1 MRLIGRS
8 FALHPVPHAVATTGA
23 VIFAVTVVA
32 LSRAIG
38 WVTDN
43 LIIPGLGDGSGDA
56 AGVTNGQLA
65 FGFFLIFGIALLR
78 GLGAVVR
85 RYFLAMAEY
94 RTQGTW
100 RSQLY
105 AQYLEQPLSF
115 HRNNSTGTLLAH
127 ADNDLVVAGTVLK
140 PVAFAIATVVL
151 GVLAVINLAFLHPLF
166 GLVALVLLP
175 LLFAINQSYSK
186 LVAGPAAEVQV
197 AVAGV
202 TGVAHES
209 FDGVM
214 VVKTL
219 GRTDEEIARMET
231 AADELRS
238 KRLVL
243 GRFRAIFEP
252 LLQTL
257 PEIGIVVLLLI
268 GAGLVESN
276 TVTTGDLIG
285 ALSLF
290 SVLALPIR
298 VLGFFLQSMPPSVV
312 ALERIDG
319 VLDLPSPQL
328 REGTIDALETG
339 PLALEFDNVFFSHGD
354 HVVLDDLSL
363 TVAAGE
369 NVALVGAT
377 GSGKTT
383 LIELAAGLVRP
394 TGGTISLG
402 GIAYDDLLAEARA
415 KRLGVVFQESFLFA
429 ESIEHNI
436 TMGDNADRESIE
448 AAARAASAHQ
458 FVEDTPDG
466 YATIVG
472 ERGVTLSGGQ
482 RQRIA
487 LARAIFR
494 RPALLLADDAT
505 SALDPSVEAEILE
518 GLDSAEM
525 TVLMVAHRLSTIALA
540 DRVAY
545 LADGRI
551 VGTGTHEEMLEHE
564 GYRILVQAYEDEQ
577 ELGVGEQPRDE
588 ESVGSAAGTSREE
601 RAHG

>member
-8 FALHPVPHAVATTGA
+8 FALHPIPHAIAITGA

-43 LIIPGLGDGSGDA
+43 LIIPALGDGTGPVE
-56 AGVTNGQLA
+56 GVTNGQLA

-94 RTQGTW
+94 RTQGSW

-105 AQYLEQPLSF
+105 AQYLDQPLSF
-115 HRNNSTGTLLAH
+115 HRSNSTGKLLAH
-127 ADNDLVVAGTVLK
+127 ADNDLVVAATVLK
-140 PVAFAIATVVL
+140 PVAFAVATVVL
-151 GVLAVINLAFLHPLF
+151 GVLAVINLTFLHPLF
-166 GLVALVLLP
+166 GLVAFVLLP

-186 LVAGPAAEVQV
+186 KVAGPAAEVQH
-197 AVAGV
+197 AVAEV

-214 VVKTL
+214 VIKTL
-219 GRTDEEIARMET
+219 GRTDAEIARMEL
-231 AADELRS
+231 AAGDLRA

-243 GRFRAIFEP
+243 GNFRAVYEP

-257 PEIGIVVLLLI
+257 PEIGIVVLLLL
-268 GAGLVESN
+268 GAGLVESG

-319 VLDLPSPQL
+319 VLDLPSPEV
-328 REGTIDALETG
+328 REGNIDELADG
-339 PLALEFDNVFFSHGD
+339 PLELGFDDVSFRHGD
-354 HVVLDDLSL
+354 HVVLDGLSL
-363 TVAAGE
+363 KVEAGE

-383 LIELAAGLVRP
+383 LIELAAGLIEPSHGSV
-394 TGGTISLG
+394 SL
-402 GIAYDDLLAEARA
+402 DDVPFSELKAAARA
-415 KRLGVVFQESFLFA
+415 ERLGVVFQESFLFA

-436 TMGDNADRESIE
+436 TMGELDEREFVE
-448 AAARAASAHQ
+448 AAARTARAHE
-458 FVEDTPDG
+458 FIVETPDG
-466 YATIVG
+466 YGTVVG

-487 LARAIFR
+487 LARAIYR

-545 LADGRI
+545 LAGGRI
-551 VGTGTHEEMLEHE
+551 VATGTHDELLAHE
-564 GYRILVQAYEDEQ
+564 GYRVLVQAYED
-577 ELGVGEQPRDE
+577 D
-588 ESVGSAAGTSREE
+588 
-601 RAHG
+601 HG